1 MPHIKG
7 HLTIKFDLPS
17 SFISLTSHLFSTTFV
32 FILNNLVY
40 NWNWLEGTHTI
51 NSRCQRFIWIRILSS
66 IKTVRSA
73 VYLEIL
79 LILAYTC
86 NANMLAQYAVHLPN
100 RQWIVRPIHFYINYL
115 ILFFYL
121 FFYIYNFVLYF
132 FLFISDRSRLDRFLC
147 NNGWMSGK
155 FIYSTVC
162 SLKYLRKNCLNYR
175 LALRKSRI
183 SWYYG

>member
-7 HLTIKFDLPS
+7 HLTIKFDLAS
-17 SFISLTSHLFSTTFV
+17 SFISLTGHLFSTTFV

-115 ILFFYL
+115 ILFFYF

-132 FLFISDRSRLDRFLC
+132 FYSFQTEVGWIGFYATMAGCLGSLFIARFVL
-147 NNGWMSGK
+147 
-155 FIYSTVC
+155 
-162 SLKYLRKNCLNYR
+162 LNICAR
-175 LALRKSRI
+175 TA
-183 SWYYG
+183 